1 MGTRDYVTRWPKDT
15 TVIAACEQV
24 GCENWLYGW
33 DTAVDERTPQGRD
46 AAAWVRSGQSGRTFT
61 ELGGGG
67 DVTVFRFEPHQRC
80 FAEHR
85 TRPARFLVQAGAAS
99 REHAWLDDW
108 IEDFGEHYQQLEDQV
123 RKG

>member
-1 MGTRDYVTRWPKDT
+1 MATRDYVTRWPRDT

-33 DTAVDERTPQGRD
+33 DTAVDERTPAGRD
-46 AAAWVRSGQSGRTFT
+46 AAAWVRQFSRRTFT
-61 ELGGGG
+61 EIRGGG
-67 DVTVFRFEPHQRC
+67 DVTVFRFGARQRC

-85 TRPARFLVQAGAAS
+85 TRPARFLVAAGAAS
-99 REHAWLDDW
+99 REHVRLGDW
-108 IEDFGEHYQQLEDQV
+108 IEDFGEHYGQLEDQV